1 MTPAPSVPVREH
13 RDQLTFP
20 SLSTFPCLEQ
30 PAGTESPTSR
40 CPQDLRLFARSSRVD
55 VLRPGWAPFRCVLMH
70 RSHGPWL
77 PPPPSHPLRAG
88 SRPRSPTVLPAVPCA
103 LRKGPGEKRASS
115 GLRWETLQSLRYL
128 CRGSTPLA
136 GKPQGDSDTRKAWGP
151 AGLLGAECC
160 PKRTGFQAAIP
171 STPGMSSPGTRRL
184 AAGSTEVRKGRLA
197 RGLGGTS
204 AVPPLPGCVSLTRL

>member
-13 RDQLTFP
+13 RDPLTFP

-77 PPPPSHPLRAG
+77 PPAAFTPLTGGLAAPLPH
-88 SRPRSPTVLPAVPCA
+88 RPARGA
-103 LRKGPGEKRASS
+103 LRSE
-115 GLRWETLQSLRYL
+115 E
-128 CRGSTPLA
+128 
-136 GKPQGDSDTRKAWGP
+136 
-151 AGLLGAECC
+151 
-160 PKRTGFQAAIP
+160 
-171 STPGMSSPGTRRL
+171 GTRREKGEQRPSMGNFAKSPL
-184 AAGSTEVRKGRLA
+184 PLQGFNATGREAAG
-197 RGLGGTS
+197 GL
-204 AVPPLPGCVSLTRL
+204 